1 MARPAS
7 ERRSS
12 GSSVRISRQLAV
24 RLTSI
29 TSPQASAVMWPE
41 RRQRPEDAGIADEDV
56 ELAPALVDGGAQ
68 RVDLVV
74 AP

>member
-24 RLTSI
+24 RLISSTSF
-29 TSPQASAVMWPE
+29 QASAVTWPSGDSGP
-41 RRQRPEDAGIADEDV
+41 RM
-56 ELAPALVDGGAQ
+56 PALPTRMSSLFQ
-68 RVDLVV
+68 RW
-74 AP
+74 